1 MSTSKDKLPLKSL
14 SCDISNSQL
23 GAEKQT
29 KLSGYEQDEI
39 EANKLQ
45 KSDEQNTKCLDTL
58 TSSQGAEASAWQPSN
73 WGEYRQLSLWK
84 STPMLNSSSDTTSQE
99 SPSTQTSLA
108 TTQSQENLTSS
119 QWDSPVQALRTQE
132 AEQDSNTQHH
142 LFGEKVSDVL
152 LKLNPASAL
161 WNNLKELSL
170 CSKSEIGSQKSE
182 VFLTIAFVKT
192 FYF

>member
-1 MSTSKDKLPLKSL
+1 MNEAELKNLDSNKSSGRLRGAHCGGQSPEGTGNNITREYEPCYYTS
-14 SCDISNSQL
+14 I
-23 GAEKQT
+23 
-29 KLSGYEQDEI
+29 
-39 EANKLQ
+39 
-45 KSDEQNTKCLDTL
+45 
-58 TSSQGAEASAWQPSN
+58 SSQGVEDSAWQQSN

-84 STPMLNSSSDTTSQE
+84 SIPTHSSSSDTTSQE